1 MPITRRRFLNLS
13 ILSAVSVACSEQTL
27 VRTSAIPS
35 NPKVIAL
42 EWVYVE
48 NLLALGIQPV
58 GVADIAGYNKYV
70 NIAPKL
76 VDSALEVGTRQE
88 PNLEAIAKIKP
99 DLIIGVKQRHE
110 GIYQTLSSI
119 AKTLLFDPYPEL
131 NAGNQLAQMQQN
143 FLEIARVCQKNSVGE
158 LVLQTMQTT
167 FATAAETLNAVKLTN
182 SPFVLCQF
190 VPEFRLFT
198 NNSMAVQILTQIGLR
213 NIWQG
218 ELERFGFNTVGL
230 EALPSI
236 EHAHFFYIAETQA
249 PLQRLQNNAVWQSLD
264 FVREQ
269 RLYALG
275 EDTWVFGGPLSA
287 QILAQ
292 KAVAALTRSAE
303 QKQS

>member
-1 MPITRRRFLNLS
+1 MPITRRSFLNLS
-13 ILSAVSVACSEQTL
+13 IISAISVACNQQTL
-27 VRTSAIPS
+27 VRTSAIPP
-35 NPKVIAL
+35 NPKVVAL

-48 NLLALGIQPV
+48 NLLALGIQPI

-76 VDSALEVGTRQE
+76 VDSVIEVGTRQE

-99 DLIIGVKQRHE
+99 DLIIGVKQRHQA
-110 GIYQTLSSI
+110 IYPTLSSI

-131 NAGNQLAQMQQN
+131 NAGNQLTRMQQN
-143 FLEIARVCQKNSVGE
+143 FLEIARVCHKTLLGE
-158 LVLQTMQTT
+158 SVLQTMQTS
-167 FATAAETLNAVKLTN
+167 FATNAEKLGAIKLTD
-182 SPFVLCQF
+182 SSFVLCQF
-190 VPEFRLFT
+190 VPEFRLFN

-230 EALPSI
+230 EALPTI

-249 PLQRLQNNAVWQSLD
+249 SVQSLQRNPVWQSLE

-269 RLYALG
+269 RLHALG

-292 KAVAALTRSAE
+292 KAVAAL
-303 QKQS
+303 QQF